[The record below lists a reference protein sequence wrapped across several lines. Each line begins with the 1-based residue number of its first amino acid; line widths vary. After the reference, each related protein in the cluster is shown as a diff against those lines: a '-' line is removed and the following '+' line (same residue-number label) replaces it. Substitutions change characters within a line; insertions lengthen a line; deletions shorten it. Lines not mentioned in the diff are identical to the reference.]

1 MGGNKKGKS
10 KGNSNDDHK
19 DNNIQAV
26 VLAGSFTNTFRP
38 ISLEM
43 PKVLF
48 PLCGTPMLDY
58 VLEFLEAAKIDEVL
72 VFCSSFSEK
81 IEEFLASSRW
91 KPGSETSNMVVKTVT
106 STQTSNAGDA
116 LRELDSQKMVTS
128 EPFVLIS
135 GDVVC
140 NIDLAQVIDVHKKRF
155 EKDKENIMTMVFKK
169 ASPEHRTEVSMTIWW

>member
-1 MGGNKKGKS
+1 MMAHTCPYWTAARLVHGTSQQSPLQGQRASTWVIMGGNKKGKS
-10 KGNSNDDHK
+10 KANSNDDHK
-19 DNNIQAV
+19 DNKIQAV
-26 VLAGSFTNTFRP
+26 VLADSFTNTFRP

-106 STQTSNAGDA
+106 SMQTSNAGDA
-116 LRELDSQKMVTS
+116 LRELDSQKMVTG

-140 NIDLAQVIDVHKKRF
+140 NIDLA
-155 EKDKENIMTMVFKK
+155 
-169 ASPEHRTEVSMTIWW
+169 